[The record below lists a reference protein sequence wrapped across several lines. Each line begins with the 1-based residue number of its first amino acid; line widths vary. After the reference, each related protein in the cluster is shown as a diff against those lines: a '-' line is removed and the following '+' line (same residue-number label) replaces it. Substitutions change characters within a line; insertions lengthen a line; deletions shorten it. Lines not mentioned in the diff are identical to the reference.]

1 MERWIDSYILFV
13 FFMVTLKMFLV
24 VFQNDYQD
32 IVAISVATY
41 VGLLQCSKCS
51 QADLPIDSL
60 DTDH

>member
-1 MERWIDSYILFV
+1 MERCTDSYILFI

-24 VFQNDYQD
+24 VFQNDYKD

-41 VGLLQCSKCS
+41 IGLSQCSKCS

-60 DTDH
+60 DTNH